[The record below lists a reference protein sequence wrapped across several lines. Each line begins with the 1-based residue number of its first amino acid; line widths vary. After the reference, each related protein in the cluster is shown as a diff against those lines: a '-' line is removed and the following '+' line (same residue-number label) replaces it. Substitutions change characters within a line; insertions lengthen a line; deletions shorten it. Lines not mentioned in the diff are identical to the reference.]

1 MNDQQHMARV
11 ALVGCIVCLKRLLL
25 GYVPAEV
32 HHILKS
38 GRRISHRHTIG
49 LCTPHHRGGMNTEE
63 IVSRHPWKR
72 EFEKRYGTESELLEL
87 TREEL
92 DRVGGY

>member
-1 MNDQQHMARV
+1 MNARKHMALV
-11 ALVGCIVCLKRLLL
+11 AQLPCVVCVKTGL
-25 GYVPAEV
+25 GESKAEV

-38 GRRISHRHTIG
+38 GKRIDDYNVIA
-49 LCTPHHRGGMNTEE
+49 LCTAHHRGGMNTDE